1 MAATN
6 YITKIY
12 NITRGGESVDYVE
25 NVISATGSSQ
35 ASTSTIAVIGP
46 VRYGINGT
54 VGGATI
60 IVQARQVLTTTASA
74 TFVDIAG
81 TTATGA
87 VDQII
92 DFPPHVR
99 NIIKCQI
106 ASASTN
112 TDFNVWFQAGS
123 GRDIYD

>member
-12 NITRGGESVDYVE
+12 NITRSGESVDSVE
-25 NVISATGSSQ
+25 NVVSASAS
-35 ASTSTIAVIGP
+35 AANSTSAVTVIGP
-46 VRYGINGT
+46 VRYCVNGT
-54 VGGATI
+54 IGGATVV
-60 IVQARQVLTTTASA
+60 VQARQVLTTTASA

-106 ASASTN
+106 ASASSN
-112 TDFNVWFQAGS
+112 SDFNVWFQAGS